1 MPNITI
7 TEEEFAQLVNGQS
20 VERDG
25 VALLLDDFGYHRML
39 SILDRAI
46 DRLRSQPGRLVD
58 FPIRQKP
65 FFDGSSVEEDPK
77 LDADGA

>member
-25 VALLLDDFGYHRML
+25 VALVLDDFGYDRML
-39 SILDRAI
+39 FILDQAI
-46 DRLRSQPGRLVD
+46 DGVRTQPGRLID
-58 FPIRQKP
+58 FPTRQDP
-65 FFDGSSVEEDPK
+65 NLDRED
-77 LDADGA
+77 A